1 MSSMLEQ
8 AIVDAQ
14 ALREAALKNAEQSV
28 IEKYAP
34 EIKAAVESLLEGKEV
49 IEEQIADEAAA
60 VGGAAQFDIPYASD
74 PGMGTGEQV
83 EMELEFEF
91 NPEDFKLDLES
102 IKDQAQADPSSAGET
117 TETTADLAGELGLG
131 GDEVIAEPATEDAGG
146 LEGLL
151 EESQNDEDQMI
162 AELLA
167 LLEETD
173 EEEVIDEALT
183 VDVGAEKHGWITTD
197 DATRKYDQELELAKR
212 QSDEYKDSAEQM
224 TGELEGLKNSL
235 ATYQTNQDKLH
246 KVITDIT
253 DKLEEA
259 LISNARLLYTNKVL
273 SDASLNERQKSKIV
287 EVIVKAETI
296 KEAKSL
302 YETLKEATVGA
313 TKKSPQ
319 SLSESVNRR
328 SNLSHVMPRRK
339 QETLNENHSFSERMK
354 KLAGLD

>member
-1 MSSMLEQ
+1 MSSLLEQ

-34 EIKAAVESLLEGKEV
+34 EIKAAVESLLEGDNKQEV
-49 IEEQIADEAAA
+49 IKEEY
-60 VGGAAQFDIPYASD
+60 DIPYAAD
-74 PGMGTGEQV
+74 PVDEAQNV
-83 EMELEFEF
+83 EMVVEYEF
-91 NPEDFKLDLES
+91 NPEDFSLDLNSLQDGPEQGTEAPEM
-102 IKDQAQADPSSAGET
+102 DMGMET
-117 TETTADLAGELGLG
+117 PA
-131 GDEVIAEPATEDAGG
+131 ATEEAAPAGTEGG
-146 LEGLL
+146 LEDLLAESDLDEENDLVSEILAIL
-151 EESQNDEDQMI
+151 EESDE
-162 AELLA
+162 
-167 LLEETD
+167 D
-173 EEEVIDEALT
+173 EEEVVEEGLT

-212 QSDEYKDSAEQM
+212 QSDEYKEKADKL

-246 KVITDIT
+246 GAIADMK

-273 SDASLNERQKSKIV
+273 SDASLNERQKSKLV
-287 EVIVKAETI
+287 EVIAKAETI
-296 KEAKSL
+296 KEAKSM

-313 TKKSPQ
+313 NKKSPQ

-339 QETLNENHSFSERMK
+339 QETLNENHSFTDRMK
-354 KLAGLD
+354 KLAGID

>member
-1 MSSMLEQ
+1 MLEQ

-34 EIKAAVESLLEGKEV
+34 EIKAAVESLLEGDNKQEV
-49 IEEQIADEAAA
+49 IKEEYN
-60 VGGAAQFDIPYASD
+60 IPYASD
-74 PGMGTGEQV
+74 PVDEEQNV
-83 EMELEFEF
+83 EMVVEYEF
-91 NPEDFKLDLES
+91 NPEDFSLDLNSLQEAPEQAPEES
-102 IKDQAQADPSSAGET
+102 AMDIGIDTPA
-117 TETTADLAGELGLG
+117 
-131 GDEVIAEPATEDAGG
+131 ATEEAPPAADAGG
-146 LEGLL
+146 LEDLL
-151 EESQNDEDQMI
+151 SESDLSEDNDLVSEI
-162 AELLA
+162 LA
-167 LLEETD
+167 ILGESD
-173 EEEVIDEALT
+173 EEEVIDEGLT
-183 VDVGAEKHGWITTD
+183 VDVGAEKHGWVTTD

-212 QSDEYKDSAEQM
+212 QSDEYKNNAEQL
-224 TGELEGLKNSL
+224 TGELEGLKSTL
-235 ATYQTNQDKLH
+235 VTYQTNQDKLH
-246 KVITDIT
+246 GVITDMK

-273 SDASLNERQKSKIV
+273 SDASLNERQKSKLV
-287 EVIVKAETI
+287 EVIAKAETI

-339 QETLNENHSFSERMK
+339 QETLNENNSFSERMK

>member
-1 MSSMLEQ
+1 MLEQ

-34 EIKAAVESLLEGKEV
+34 EIKAAVESLLEGDNKQEV
-49 IEEQIADEAAA
+49 IKEEYN
-60 VGGAAQFDIPYASD
+60 IPYASD
-74 PGMGTGEQV
+74 PVDEEQNV
-83 EMELEFEF
+83 EMVVEYEF
-91 NPEDFKLDLES
+91 NPEDFSLDLNSLQEAPEQAPEES
-102 IKDQAQADPSSAGET
+102 AMDIGIDTPA
-117 TETTADLAGELGLG
+117 
-131 GDEVIAEPATEDAGG
+131 ATEEAPPAADAGG
-146 LEGLL
+146 LEDLL
-151 EESQNDEDQMI
+151 SESDLSEDNDLVSEI
-162 AELLA
+162 LA
-167 LLEETD
+167 ILGESD
-173 EEEVIDEALT
+173 EEEVIDEGLT
-183 VDVGAEKHGWITTD
+183 VDVGAEKHGWVTTD

-212 QSDEYKDSAEQM
+212 QSDEYKNNAEQL
-224 TGELEGLKNSL
+224 TGELEGLKVTL
-235 ATYQTNQDKLH
+235 ANYQTNQDKLH
-246 KVITDIT
+246 SAVADMK

-273 SDASLNERQKSKIV
+273 SDASLNERQKSKLV
-287 EVIVKAETI
+287 EVIAKAETI

-339 QETLNENHSFSERMK
+339 QETLNENNSFSERMK

>member
-1 MSSMLEQ
+1 MLEQ

-49 IEEQIADEAAA
+49 IEEQIADDAAA
-60 VGGAAQFDIPYASD
+60 IGGNTQFDIPYASD
-74 PGMGTGEQV
+74 PGMGTDDQV

-91 NPEDFKLDLES
+91 NPEDFKLDLEN
-102 IKDQAQADPSSAGET
+102 IKDQAQADPASAGES

-131 GDEVIAEPATEDAGG
+131 EEPTTPPAEEAGG

-151 EESQNDEDQMI
+151 EESQSDEEQMI

-167 LLEETD
+167 ILEETED
-173 EEEVIDEALT
+173 NEEIIDEALT
-183 VDVGAEKHGWITTD
+183 VDVGAEKHGHFVTD

-212 QSDEYKDSAEQM
+212 QSDEYKDKADQL
-224 TGELEGLKNSL
+224 TGELEGLRNSL
-235 ATYQTNQDKLH
+235 ASYQTNQDKLH
-246 KVITDIT
+246 SAVAEMK

-287 EVIVKAETI
+287 EVIAKVETI
-296 KEAKSL
+296 KEARTL

-313 TKKSPQ
+313 AKRAPQ

>member
-1 MSSMLEQ
+1 MLEQ

-28 IEKYAP
+28 VEKYAP
-34 EIKAAVESLLEGKEV
+34 EIKAAVDSLLEGKV
-49 IEEQIADEAAA
+49 TINEQIADEASAT
-60 VGGAAQFDIPYASD
+60 GGISQFDIPYAAD
-74 PGMGTGEQV
+74 PGMGNDEKV
-83 EMELEFEF
+83 EMGLEFEF
-91 NPEDFKLDLES
+91 NPEDFKLDLDN
-102 IKDQAQADPSSAGET
+102 IKNQAQADPTSAGEVP
-117 TETTADLAGELGLG
+117 ETTADLAGDLGLG
-131 GDEVIAEPATEDAGG
+131 SEEPLAPEAGG
-146 LEGLL
+146 SLEDLL
-151 EESQNDEDQMI
+151 AESQNEEEQMI

-167 LLEETD
+167 LLED
-173 EEEVIDEALT
+173 EEEIIDEALT
-183 VDVGAEKHGWITTD
+183 VDVGAEKHGHFVTD
-197 DATRKYDQELELAKR
+197 DATRKYDQELELAKY
-212 QSDEYKDSAEQM
+212 QSDEYKEKADEL

-235 ATYQTNQDKLH
+235 VTYQTNQDKLH
-246 KVITDIT
+246 NAIIDMK

-287 EVIVKAETI
+287 EVIVKAKTI

-302 YETLKEATVGA
+302 YETLKEATVGTA
-313 TKKSPQ
+313 KAAPQ

>member
-1 MSSMLEQ
+1 MLEQ

-49 IEEQIADEAAA
+49 IKEQIADDAAA
-60 VGGAAQFDIPYASD
+60 VGGNMQFDIPYASD
-74 PGMGTGEQV
+74 PGMGTDDQV

-91 NPEDFKLDLES
+91 NPEDFKLDLEN
-102 IKDQAQADPSSAGET
+102 IKDQAQADPASAGES

-131 GDEVIAEPATEDAGG
+131 EEPALPPADEVGG

-151 EESQNDEDQMI
+151 EESQSDEEQMI

-167 LLEETD
+167 ILEETEGN
-173 EEEVIDEALT
+173 EEIIDEALT
-183 VDVGAEKHGWITTD
+183 VDVGAEKHGHFVTD

-212 QSDEYKDSAEQM
+212 HSDEYKDKADQL

-246 KVITDIT
+246 SAVADMK

-273 SDASLNERQKSKIV
+273 SDASLNERQKSKLV

-339 QETLNENHSFSERMK
+339 QETLNENHSFSDRMK

>member
-1 MSSMLEQ
+1 MSSLLEQ

-34 EIKAAVESLLEGKEV
+34 EIKAAVESLLEGKEA
-49 IEEQIADEAAA
+49 INEQIADEASAT
-60 VGGAAQFDIPYASD
+60 GGSAQFDIPYAAD
-74 PGMGTGEQV
+74 PGMGTDEQV
-83 EMELEFEF
+83 EMNLQFEF
-91 NPEDFKLDLES
+91 NPEDFKLDLDN
-102 IKDQAQADPSSAGET
+102 IKDQVEADPTSGGEMP
-117 TETTADLAGELGLG
+117 ETTADLAADLDLG
-131 GDEVIAEPATEDAGG
+131 GDAGIAEPAADAGG
-146 LEGLL
+146 GLEDLL
-151 EESQNDEDQMI
+151 AESQSDEEQMI

-167 LLEETD
+167 LLEG

-183 VDVGAEKHGWITTD
+183 VDVGAEKHGHFVTD

-212 QSDEYKDSAEQM
+212 QSDEYKDNAEQL
-224 TGELEGLKNSL
+224 TGELEGLRNSL
-235 ATYQTNQDKLH
+235 ASYQTNQDKLH
-246 KVITDIT
+246 SAVAEMK

-287 EVIVKAETI
+287 EVIAKVETI
-296 KEAKSL
+296 KEARTL

-313 TKKSPQ
+313 TKSSPQ

>member
-1 MSSMLEQ
+1 MLEQ

-34 EIKAAVESLLEGKEV
+34 EIKAAVESLLEGDNKQEV
-49 IEEQIADEAAA
+49 IKEEYN
-60 VGGAAQFDIPYASD
+60 IPYASD
-74 PGMGTGEQV
+74 PVDEEQNV
-83 EMELEFEF
+83 EMVVEYEF
-91 NPEDFKLDLES
+91 NPEDFSLDLNSLQEAPEQAPEES
-102 IKDQAQADPSSAGET
+102 AMDIGIDTPA
-117 TETTADLAGELGLG
+117 
-131 GDEVIAEPATEDAGG
+131 ATEEAPPAADAGG
-146 LEGLL
+146 LEDLL
-151 EESQNDEDQMI
+151 SESDLSEDNDLVSEI
-162 AELLA
+162 LA
-167 LLEETD
+167 ILGESD
-173 EEEVIDEALT
+173 EEEVIDEGLT
-183 VDVGAEKHGWITTD
+183 VDVGAEKHGWVTTD

-212 QSDEYKDSAEQM
+212 QSDEYKNNAEQL
-224 TGELEGLKNSL
+224 TGELEGLKVTL
-235 ATYQTNQDKLH
+235 ANYQTNQDKLH
-246 KVITDIT
+246 SAVADMK

-287 EVIVKAETI
+287 EVIAKVETI

-339 QETLNENHSFSERMK
+339 QETLNENNSFSERMK